1 MNTEQEFRQ
10 PATCKITVNEKEITD
25 LCPYLVDVKVE
36 TSRSAASVCTLTFD
50 TIRLDDCTW
59 LVQDWIVQGTR
70 TFEPWNEFEIWA
82 DFGNYEEEIM
92 RGFVKTVKADTPEQ
106 MGEAKVIVTCQD
118 ETMLLDREHTRKT
131 RSREDKPMTDGKI
144 AQEIARENHLSV
156 EAEDGL
162 SNITLNQDST
172 PIRLL
177 RDRAEANGYE
187 FYIREG
193 KLHIGPPQ
201 LDGDPQP
208 SIMVYAGPRTNCLRF
223 SVTHDGHR
231 PDKVG
236 VMRAPETGTIMED
249 ETLKQNLKL
258 LGKKAATSENA
269 GLVPF
274 VWQMQRPSGGSWKE
288 AKARAQ
294 AKANENAWKIRA
306 DGELDGSLYG
316 HVLLTH
322 KLVGVY
328 GVGETYS
335 GLYYVDTVSHT
346 FDQNGYRQSFKLLRN
361 ATGQN
366 TEPEGDDAL
375 AAVR

>member
-1 MNTEQEFRQ
+1 MSAAQEFRQ
-10 PATCKITVNEKEITD
+10 PATCKITVKGKEITD
-25 LCPYLVDVKVE
+25 LYPYLVDARVE

-50 TIRLDDCTW
+50 TIRLDDSTW
-59 LVQDWIVQGTR
+59 KVQDAGI
-70 TFEPWNEFEIWA
+70 FEPWNEFKIEA
-82 DFGNYEEEIM
+82 YFGDYDEEII

-106 MGEAKVIVTCQD
+106 MGEAKVTVICQD
-118 ETMLLDREHTRKT
+118 ETMPLDREHTRKT
-131 RSREDKPMTDGKI
+131 WSREDEPMTDGEI
-144 AQEIARENHLSV
+144 AQEIAGENNLSV

-162 SNITLNQDST
+162 SNISLNQDST
-172 PIRLL
+172 HIQLL

-187 FYIREG
+187 CYIRER
-193 KLHIGPPQ
+193 KLYMKPPQ
-201 LDGDPQP
+201 LDEDPQP
-208 SIMVYAGPRTNCLRF
+208 PIMVYAGARTNCLRF

-231 PDKVG
+231 PDEVG
-236 VMRAPETGTIMED
+236 VMRAAETGTEMEQ
-249 ETLKQNLKL
+249 ETLKPDLSL
-258 LGKKAATSENA
+258 LGKKAATSENV

-274 VWQMQRPSGGSWKE
+274 VWQTQRPAGGSMEE
-288 AKARAQ
+288 ARARAQ
-294 AKANENAWKIRA
+294 AKANENAWKVKA

-322 KLVGVY
+322 KPVGVY

-335 GLYYVDTVSHT
+335 GLYYVDTVSHV

-366 TEPEGDDAL
+366 TEPESEDSL

>member
-1 MNTEQEFRQ
+1 MSTAQEFRRS
-10 PATCKITVNEKEITD
+10 ATCKITVSGKEITD

-36 TSRSAASVCTLTFD
+36 TSRSAASVCTMTFD
-50 TIRLDDCTW
+50 TIRLNDCTW
-59 LVQDWIVQGTR
+59 LVQDADI
-70 TFEPWNEFEIWA
+70 FEPWNKFKIKA
-82 DFGNYEEEIM
+82 DFGDYDEEIM
-92 RGFVKTVKADTPEQ
+92 RGFVKTIQADTPEQ

-118 ETMLLDREHTRKT
+118 ETMLLDREHTRKI
-131 RSREDKPMTDGKI
+131 RSREDEPKTDGKI
-144 AQEIARENHLSV
+144 AREIAGENELSV

-172 PIRLL
+172 NIQLL

-187 FYIREG
+187 FYIRKGE
-193 KLHIGPPQ
+193 LHIKPPQ
-201 LDGDPQP
+201 LDEDPQP
-208 SIMVYAGPRTNCLRF
+208 SIMVYAGAKTNCLRF

-236 VMRAPETGTIMED
+236 IMRAAETGTVMEK
-249 ETLKQNLKL
+249 ETLKSDLTL

-274 VWQMQRPSGGSWKE
+274 VWQTQRPAGSSLEE
-288 AKARAQ
+288 AKSRAR
-294 AKANENAWKIRA
+294 AKANKNAWKVKA
-306 DGELDGSLYG
+306 NGELDGSLYG

-335 GLYYVDTVSHT
+335 GLYYVDSVSHI

-366 TEPEGDDAL
+366 TKPESEGLL
-375 AAVR
+375 AALS

>member
-1 MNTEQEFRQ
+1 MSAMQEFRQ
-10 PATCKITVNEKEITD
+10 PATYKITVNGNEITD
-25 LCPYLVDVKVE
+25 LCPYLIDATVE
-36 TSRSAASVCTLTFD
+36 TSRSSPSVCTLTFD

-59 LVQDWIVQGTR
+59 IVQDAGI
-70 TFEPWNEFEIWA
+70 FEPWNEFKIEA
-82 DFGNYEEEIM
+82 DFGDYDEEIM

-106 MGEAKVIVTCQD
+106 MGEAKVTVTCQD
-118 ETMLLDREHTRKT
+118 ETMLLDREHTRKA
-131 RSREDKPMTDGKI
+131 RSREDEPMTDGEI
-144 AQEIARENHLSV
+144 AQEIAGENNLSV

-162 SNITLNQDST
+162 SNISLSQDST
-172 PIRLL
+172 HIQLL

-187 FYIREG
+187 CYTREG
-193 KLHIGPPQ
+193 KLFIKPPQ
-201 LDGDPQP
+201 LDEDPQP
-208 SIMVYAGPRTNCLRF
+208 PIMVYAGARTNCLRF

-231 PDKVG
+231 PDEVG
-236 VMRAPETGTIMED
+236 VMRAAETGTEMEQ
-249 ETLKQNLKL
+249 ETLKPNLTL

-274 VWQMQRPSGGSWKE
+274 VWQMQRPAGSSMEE

-294 AKANENAWKIRA
+294 AKANENAWKLKA

-322 KLVGVY
+322 KPVGVY

-335 GLYYVDTVSHT
+335 GLYYVDTVSHV

-366 TEPEGDDAL
+366 TEPESEDSL

>member
-1 MNTEQEFRQ
+1 MSTAQEFRQ
-10 PATCKITVNEKEITD
+10 PATYKIAVMREEITD
-25 LCPYLVDVKVE
+25 LSPYLVDVKVE
-36 TSRSAASVCTLTFD
+36 TSRSAPSVCILTFD
-50 TIRLDDCTW
+50 TIRLDDCKW
-59 LVQDWIVQGTR
+59 LVQDAGI
-70 TFEPWNEFEIWA
+70 FEPWNEFKIEA
-82 DFGNYEEEIM
+82 DFGDYEEEIM

-106 MGEAKVIVTCQD
+106 MGEAKMTVTCQD
-118 ETMLLDREHTRKT
+118 ETMLLDREHTRKI
-131 RSREDKPMTDGKI
+131 RSRENEPKTDGEI
-144 AQEIARENHLSV
+144 AQEIAGENNFSV
-156 EAEDGL
+156 EAEAGL

-172 PIRLL
+172 HIKLL

-187 FYIREG
+187 CYIRKG
-193 KLHIGPPQ
+193 KLYFKPPQ
-201 LDGDPQP
+201 LDEDPQS

-223 SVTHDGHR
+223 SVMHDGHR

-236 VMRAPETGTIMED
+236 VMRAPETGTVMEK
-249 ETLKQNLKL
+249 ETLKPNLSL
-258 LGKKAATSENA
+258 LGKKAATSEDT

-274 VWQMQRPSGGSWKE
+274 VWQMQRPAGGSMEE
-288 AKARAQ
+288 AKSRAQ
-294 AKANENAWKIRA
+294 AKANENAWKIKA

-335 GLYYVDTVSHT
+335 GLYYVDTVSHS

-366 TEPEGDDAL
+366 TEPEEKDSL

>member
-1 MNTEQEFRQ
+1 MSAAQEFRQ
-10 PATCKITVNEKEITD
+10 PATHKITVNRKEITD
-25 LCPYLVDVKVE
+25 LCPYLVDVRVE

-50 TIRLDDCTW
+50 TIRLDDCRW
-59 LVQDWIVQGTR
+59 LVQDAGI
-70 TFEPWNEFEIWA
+70 FEPWNEFKIEA
-82 DFGNYEEEIM
+82 DFGDYEEEIM

-106 MGEAKVIVTCQD
+106 MGEAKVTVTCQD
-118 ETMLLDREHTRKT
+118 ETMLLDREHTRKI
-131 RSREDKPMTDGKI
+131 RSREDETKTDGKI
-144 AQEIARENHLSV
+144 AQEIAGENNLKV
-156 EAEDGL
+156 ESEDGL
-162 SNITLNQDST
+162 SNLTLNQDST
-172 PIRLL
+172 NIQLL
-177 RDRAEANGYE
+177 RDRAEANGFE
-187 FYIREG
+187 FYTREG
-193 KLHIGPPQ
+193 KLYMKPPQ
-201 LDGDPQP
+201 LDEDPQA
-208 SIMVYAGPRTNCLRF
+208 SIMVYAGARTNCLRF

-236 VMRAPETGTIMED
+236 VMRAPETGTVMEN
-249 ETLKQNLKL
+249 ETLTPDLTL
-258 LGKKAATSENA
+258 LGKKVATSENA

-274 VWQMQRPSGGSWKE
+274 VWQMQRPAGGSMEE

-294 AKANENAWKIRA
+294 AKANENAWKVKA

-316 HVLLTH
+316 HVLMTH

-361 ATGQN
+361 ATGQDS
-366 TEPEGDDAL
+366 EPEGEDSL

>member
-1 MNTEQEFRQ
+1 MSAAQEFRQ
-10 PATCKITVNEKEITD
+10 PATYMITVSAKEITD
-25 LCPYLVDVKVE
+25 LYPFLVDVTVE
-36 TSRSAASVCTLTFD
+36 MSRSAPSVCTLTFD
-50 TIRLDDCTW
+50 TIRLDDSTW
-59 LVQDWIVQGTR
+59 KVQDAGF
-70 TFEPWNEFEIWA
+70 FEPWNEFKIEA
-82 DFGNYEEEIM
+82 DFGDYDEEIM

-106 MGEAKVIVTCQD
+106 MGEAKVTVTCQD

-131 RSREDKPMTDGKI
+131 WSTEDEPMTDGDI
-144 AQEIARENHLSV
+144 AQEIAGENNLGV

-172 PIRLL
+172 HIQLL
-177 RDRAEANGYE
+177 RDRAEANGFE
-187 FYIREG
+187 FYVREG
-193 KLHIGPPQ
+193 KLYMKPPQ
-201 LDGDPQP
+201 LDEDPQP
-208 SIMVYAGPRTNCLRF
+208 PIMVYAGAKTNCIRF

-231 PDKVG
+231 PDEVG
-236 VMRAPETGTIMED
+236 FMRAAEIGTEMEQ
-249 ETLKQNLKL
+249 ETLTPDLTL
-258 LGKKAATSENA
+258 LGKKAATSEDA

-274 VWQMQRPSGGSWKE
+274 VWQTQRPAGGSLEE
-288 AKARAQ
+288 ARARAQ
-294 AKANENAWKIRA
+294 AKANENAWKLKA

-322 KLVGVY
+322 KPVGVY

-335 GLYYVDTVSHT
+335 GLYYVDTVSHI

-366 TEPEGDDAL
+366 TEPESEDSL